1 MCIRDRNKKRTLGTM
16 HAQELAYKF
25 KSKEDIYVYLDKHC
39 QFYLPPRNQVNKDFL
54 KLVFVE
60 EKRLLHKT
68 EVDPIE
74 VPHYDELSVK
84 ALWPQFAKDKNISP
98 YFPDSFAAD
107 KGPARKYFFD
117 ILNTKEP
124 E

>member
-1 MCIRDRNKKRTLGTM
+1 M
-16 HAQELAYKF
+16 
-25 KSKEDIYVYLDKHC
+25 
-39 QFYLPPRNQVNKDFL
+39 DFL

-124 E
+124 EYLAKIMAHANEQRMAANSVTNKSQVI